1 LLKNDAIVVHFFT
14 QQMRA
19 IANNDLCLMSKIISQ
34 YFFTK
39 KVLNRLER
47 QNGTSGQEESA
58 SKEGKHGEKTPS
70 TIDDAP

>member
-34 YFFTK
+34 YFFYEETAEPLGAAK
-39 KVLNRLER
+39 RYPWARGIRLER
-47 QNGTSGQEESA
+47 
-58 SKEGKHGEKTPS
+58 GKAWGENLLYS
-70 TIDDAP
+70 